1 MKRQQS
7 QQQIEMSVE
16 EAECL
21 DMFVMWTKLGTK
33 PWEGMT
39 GEDAERK
46 PEDVIA
52 MITMFSWQSDYH
64 RMQESIAEQKAN
76 AASNRGSSNTP
87 GKHTQTK
94 TQNVMG

>member
-1 MKRQQS
+1 MRRQQT
-7 QQQIEMSVE
+7 QIEMSVE

-21 DMFVMWTKLGTK
+21 DMFVMWTKLNTP
-33 PWEGMT
+33 PWDGMV

-46 PEDVIA
+46 PEDIVA

-76 AASNRGSSNTP
+76 AASNRGPSTP